1 MINNIRYYIWIYIRE
16 LLSMIKENLY
26 KYIVLG
32 IKGKKIINKEEN
44 YGVPNIYYKNNEN

>member
-16 LLSMIKENLY
+16 LLSMIKKYIY

-32 IKGKKIINKEEN
+32 IKG
-44 YGVPNIYYKNNEN
+44 YK